1 MTMTETGVWYWIRGL
16 VVRDLRRIIVIIV
29 SGLVITALN
38 NALMLDDRS
47 GTLDHRILFY
57 VAAEIGSRGDARR

>member
-38 NALMLDDRS
+38 NALMLDDRR

-57 VAAEIGSRGDARR
+57 VAAEIGGRGDARR